1 MDPVASYNN
10 ILELFSC
17 PNFRFIHANIL
28 DKETVHS
35 TLEGFQVD
43 CVLHFAAN
51 SHVQKS
57 FNNSFE
63 FTENNV
69 LGTHTLLDTVR
80 KYGKVKRFIHVSTDE
95 VYGETNGVPANEE
108 RTPLAPTNP
117 YAASKA
123 AAEMYVMAYR
133 KSYGFPVIMVRGNNV
148 YGPCQYPESR
158 SSCNPR
164 FFFFFFFFWT
174 DLLTLFLEL
183 IPWFTNL
190 LLKGRKLTLQGDG
203 TNTRRFLYAA
213 DAANAYDTI
222 LHKGLI
228 GEIYNM
234 DSGWE
239 VENIQVAR
247 RILELFG
254 IKRFDEHITYV
265 ADRPFN
271 DHDYALDGHKLQDLG
286 WSQYTDFDSGLA
298 TTVEWYK
305 KNLPYWWD
313 SIPDEQKVA
322 S

>member
-174 DLLTLFLEL
+174 
-183 IPWFTNL
+183 
-190 LLKGRKLTLQGDG
+190 
-203 TNTRRFLYAA
+203 
-213 DAANAYDTI
+213 
-222 LHKGLI
+222 
-228 GEIYNM
+228 
-234 DSGWE
+234 
-239 VENIQVAR
+239 
-247 RILELFG
+247 
-254 IKRFDEHITYV
+254 
-265 ADRPFN
+265 
-271 DHDYALDGHKLQDLG
+271 
-286 WSQYTDFDSGLA
+286 
-298 TTVEWYK
+298 
-305 KNLPYWWD
+305 
-313 SIPDEQKVA
+313 
-322 S
+322 